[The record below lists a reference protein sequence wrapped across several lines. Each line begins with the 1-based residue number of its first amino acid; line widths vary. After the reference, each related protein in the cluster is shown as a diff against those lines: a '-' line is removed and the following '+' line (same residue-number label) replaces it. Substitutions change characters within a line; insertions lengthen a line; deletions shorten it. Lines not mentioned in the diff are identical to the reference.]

1 MILGCQPDRSAITA
15 ATNSASPTADTRFEV
30 ASVHSTPYT
39 DPGSIGVGDQQMKH
53 RLVVAFFLLAVQT
66 AVAAP
71 AGFRALTIPAEH
83 HGREMSGALWYP
95 SAGGGRTMFHGE
107 NAVFYGTEV
116 LVGARMAHG
125 PFPVIVASHGL
136 GGNIGALGWLSA
148 GLARAGAL
156 VIAVNHPNST
166 TRDYD
171 LQEGLKHWTRVLD
184 LQAALDY
191 LAAQPEFAAHADLSR
206 IYAVGFSAGG
216 WTALAMGGL
225 RADMEGYAAHC
236 EAAPPSPYHCAD
248 LTRRGADLGAYSARE
263 WNAGRKDDR
272 IRAAA
277 AIDPALT
284 YGLDKAHAED
294 LIDKVLLIGLG
305 TGETRL
311 PATDFSETGSGFAAH
326 LPKAEV
332 EIMAPA
338 AHFSALL
345 PCKPRGAAFL
355 AAEGDDPVCDDPPSV
370 DRESLHER
378 IVTRIASF
386 LGL

>member
-1 MILGCQPDRSAITA
+1 
-15 ATNSASPTADTRFEV
+15 
-30 ASVHSTPYT
+30 
-39 DPGSIGVGDQQMKH
+39 MKH

-66 AVAAP
+66 AAAAP

-95 SAGGGRTMFHGE
+95 SAGGDRTMFHGE
-107 NAVFYGTEV
+107 NGVFYGTEV
-116 LVGARMAHG
+116 LDGARMADG
-125 PFPVIVASHGL
+125 PFPVIVTSHGL

-191 LAAQPEFAAHADLSR
+191 LAAQPEFAAHADFSR
-206 IYAVGFSAGG
+206 IHAVGFSAGG

-225 RADMEGYAAHC
+225 RADLEGYAAHC
-236 EAAPPSPYHCAD
+236 ETAPPSPFHCSD
-248 LTRRGADLGAYSARE
+248 LTRRGADLQAYSARE

-284 YGLDKAHAED
+284 YGLGKAHALD
-294 LIDKVLLIGLG
+294 LVDKVLLIGLG
-305 TGETRL
+305 TSETRL
-311 PATDFSETGSGFAAH
+311 PATDFTETGSGFAAH
-326 LPKAEV
+326 LPEAEI
-332 EIMAPA
+332 EMMAPA

-345 PCKPRGAAFL
+345 PCKPQGPAIL
-355 AAEGDDPVCDDPPSV
+355 AEEGDEPVCDDPPGV